1 MLDKKIYK
9 AFYVAIAFLVVVI
22 SAGQAQAADLL
33 KPFTLA
39 STGSGDV
46 ATIAADV
53 KAKLGNAGFEVV
65 GEYTPY
71 TDATI
76 IIVTSDSLKGAAGKS
91 KFGGYAAGQRVSITK
106 VKDEVQVAYT
116 NPVYMANAYRMAVD
130 LSDVAASLDS
140 ALGSMKAYGPAE
152 GMTAAAAR
160 KYHYM
165 FGMEY
170 FDEPSFLAE
179 YKTHDEAISAVEKS
193 LAARKGGVS
202 KVYRIDVPGKDESV
216 FGVSLTKNCSGD
228 KFVMGHIDFKPVR
241 STAHLPYEMLV
252 SGRRVFALYARFR
265 IAINFPD
272 LKMMGDNSFFKIMC
286 APDEIEDALILAAG
300 SKRSDDDF

>member
-1 MLDKKIYK
+1 MLNKKFYR
-9 AFYVAIAFLVVVI
+9 AFCVAAIFMVSTGLT
-22 SAGQAQAADLL
+22 QAADML

-46 ATIAADV
+46 AKIAADV
-53 KAKLGNAGFEVV
+53 KTKLGSAGFEVV
-65 GEYTPY
+65 GEYSPY
-71 TDATI
+71 KDATI
-76 IIVTSDSLKGAAGKS
+76 IIVTSDALKGAAGKS
-91 KFGGYAAGQRVSITK
+91 KFGGYGAGQRVSITK
-106 VKDEVQVAYT
+106 VNDEVQVAYT
-116 NPVYMANAYRMAVD
+116 NPVYMANAYRMSVD
-130 LSDVAASLDS
+130 LKDVAASLSS
-140 ALGSMKAYGPAE
+140 ALGSMKAYGSAE
-152 GMTAAAAR
+152 GMSAEAAR

-179 YKTHDEAISAVEKS
+179 YKTHGEAMAAVEKA
-193 LAARKGGVS
+193 LVAKKGGVS
-202 KVYRIDVPGKDESV
+202 KVYRIDVPGKDETV
-216 FGVSLTKNCSGD
+216 FGVGLTKDCSSD